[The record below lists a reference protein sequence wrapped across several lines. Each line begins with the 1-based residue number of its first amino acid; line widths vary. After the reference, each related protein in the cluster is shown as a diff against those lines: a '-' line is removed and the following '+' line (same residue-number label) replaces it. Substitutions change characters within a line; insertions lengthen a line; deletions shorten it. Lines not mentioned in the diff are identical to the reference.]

1 MTPVGSG
8 YYSAAK
14 SAIEG
19 LSGSLHGELA
29 PLGISVTV
37 VEPGGFRTDFAGRSL
52 TQSTTVIDD
61 YAGTAGMRRKNVDTV
76 HGTQIGDPAKAATA
90 IIEAV
95 QSPESPSFLLLGSD
109 ALTNYRRVADAR
121 AAEIDKWEELTTST
135 DFDS

>member
-1 MTPVGSG
+1 MRWRR
-8 YYSAAK
+8 SA
-14 SAIEG
+14 SP
-19 LSGSLHGELA
+19 SQ
-29 PLGISVTV
+29 V

-109 ALTNYRRVADAR
+109 ALTNYRRSRTRERLRSTSGKSSPRAR
-121 AAEIDKWEELTTST
+121 ISTACLVRMEIEPMY
-135 DFDS
+135 

>member
-1 MTPVGSG
+1 M
-8 YYSAAK
+8 
-14 SAIEG
+14 
-19 LSGSLHGELA
+19 
-29 PLGISVTV
+29 

-135 DFDS
+135 DFDSWPGQNGNRTHVLSLAS